1 MIESFLT
8 QNMITRGETAIG
20 DYLRTSQS
28 DFGNIWKETFSDL
41 LIDFDTMG
49 LKIRQLCER
58 LLLQTSV
65 TKTAAFTG
73 TLSSQDY
80 AQRMR
85 LVIPVSA
92 MTSSKV
98 AIFTLQGTDDN
109 GTTYFDIEM
118 VADDGATGTTH
129 TISAIAIGNESKSYV
144 ITRLYEKYRLK
155 LVSMTASTITY
166 SAYMIE
172 EVYTTLHRD
181 ITRRKIYETL
191 MGQDRDLYMIK
202 FEEYADKY
210 NSRLAEG
217 RFRVDYSDDN
227 VISEAEG
234 DKHIA
239 NIRFGV

>member
-20 DYLRTSQS
+20 DYLRTGQS
-28 DFGNIWKETFSDL
+28 DFSNIWKESFGDL

-58 LLLQTSV
+58 LSLQTSV
-65 TKTAAFTG
+65 TKTAAFNG
-73 TLSSQDY
+73 TLSDQDY

-92 MTSSKV
+92 ITGSAV
-98 AIFTLQGTDDN
+98 FTLQGTDDE
-109 GTTYFDIEM
+109 GSTYADIQL
-118 VADDGATGTTH
+118 VADDGSSNTTV
-129 TISAIAIGNESKSYV
+129 TISAVATGNSSNSYV
-144 ITRLYEKYRLK
+144 ITRLYEKYRLQ
-155 LVSMTASTITY
+155 LISVTTTVTY

-181 ITRRKIYETL
+181 LTRRKIYETL
-191 MGQDRDLYMIK
+191 MGADRDLYVVK
-202 FEEYADKY
+202 FEEYSNKY
-210 NSRLAEG
+210 NARLSEG
-217 RFRVDYSDDN
+217 RFRVDYSDDGA
-227 VISEAEG
+227 ISEAEG

-239 NIRFGV
+239 NIRFGL